1 MPFPIDGQL
10 GGQSVNSSVQQLEA
24 TGTALRVALAE
35 QDWAAIGKL
44 DQQCR
49 LAVNLALAD
58 NRDQEQLRQSMENLL
73 GLYQEL
79 VSTCQSEQR
88 RLAGEL
94 VQLNQAQQGAK
105 IYQFF
110 S

>member
-1 MPFPIDGQL
+1 M
-10 GGQSVNSSVQQLEA
+10 NSSVQQLDA
-24 TGTALRVALAE
+24 TGTALRVALAQ
-35 QDWAAIGKL
+35 QDWEAIGGL

-58 NRDQEQLRQSMENLL
+58 NRDPEQLRQSMENLL
-73 GLYQEL
+73 ALYQEL
-79 VSTCQSEQR
+79 VLTCQTEQR

-94 VQLNQAQQGAK
+94 VQLSQAKQGAK